1 MSGTIDNPEGG
12 GFVPYDYRKESFRRW
27 VDKVDKE
34 LLMLHID
41 MQRLAKNVK
50 SQSHSGGPKDD
61 SGSGGPKEPDE
72 PPQGK
77 SGEYADGHFY
87 ADVEP
92 PSEEDKSGFG
102 TEDFVA
108 ATYSIHEATHAMRG
122 YLMLVDQMGLS
133 RDQKKMIRDLEY
145 AMMMISKITM
155 AMNIL
160 MSLESKVAEGGALAA
175 PEIFLPLM
183 VAGGLGSASI
193 AYGMKLNGGQI

>member
-77 SGEYADGHFY
+77 SGES
-87 ADVEP
+87 

-145 AMMMISKITM
+145 AMMMITKITM

-160 MSLESKVAEGGALAA
+160 MSLESKVAEGGALTA